1 MASWIRIPATAAACC
16 ALLAATASPAVASDT
31 ERRVLAE
38 INSFRAA
45 HGVAP
50 VRTSFS
56 LARSAGR
63 YGEHILRTNRPHHH
77 RYVWANRRFRLAGE
91 NIAWEQGGRRDPAHV
106 VQLWAASASH
116 RRVML
121 DPRFRWGGVGREYGS
136 LGSRR
141 ATVWVMHLGRK

>member
-1 MASWIRIPATAAACC
+1 MACWTRIPTAAAACC

-38 INSFRAA
+38 VNSFRAA
-45 HGVAP
+45 HGVDP

-77 RYVWANRRFRLAGE
+77 RYVWASRRFRLAGE
-91 NIAWEQGGRRDPAHV
+91 NIAWEHGNQRDAARV
-106 VQLWAASASH
+106 VQLWASSAAH

-121 DPRFRWGGVGREYGS
+121 DRRFRWGGVGREYGR
-136 LGSRR
+136 LGRPA
-141 ATVWVMHLGRK
+141 ATVWVLHLGRK